1 MRTAQA
7 LFRPFFIPHSSFC
20 PFPISNNML
29 DCIIVGGGPAGLSAA
44 LILGRC
50 RRRVLVCDS
59 GNPRNARATAIHGFL
74 TRDGTPPQEFREIA
88 RSQLAAYANVELI
101 DAAAEK
107 AECKSDGHF
116 RVKLATGREI
126 VGRTL
131 ILATGVVDELP
142 DVRGLKE
149 LYGKSVF
156 HCPYCD
162 GWEWRDRRLAV
173 YGRGESG
180 MGLAAKLSL
189 WSRDLVLCTD
199 GPHELTDPQVT
210 ALAKIEVRLITT
222 TIDRLESESEQLRA
236 VHFADGTRLARDA
249 IFIVTHQVQASAL
262 PAQLGC
268 EDYTRR
274 TVPTAEHQKTEV
286 KGLWVVGDASRD
298 VQMVIIAA
306 AEGAD
311 AAFSINK
318 YLLSQQLPTEL
329 RD

>member
-1 MRTAQA
+1 
-7 LFRPFFIPHSSFC
+7 
-20 PFPISNNML
+20 ML

-50 RRRVLVCDS
+50 LRGVLVCD
-59 GNPRNARATAIHGFL
+59 GGQPRNARATAIHGFL
-74 TRDGTPPQEFREIA
+74 TRDGVPPQEFREIA
-88 RSQLAAYANVELI
+88 RSQLAVYANVELA
-101 DAAAEK
+101 DVAAEK
-107 AECKSDGHF
+107 AERQSDGNY
-116 RVKLATGREI
+116 RVQLASGREV

-131 ILATGVVDELP
+131 VLATGVVDELP
-142 DVRGLKE
+142 NVRGLQE

-189 WSRDLVLCTD
+189 WSRDLILCTD
-199 GPHELTDPQVT
+199 GPHELSDRQVA

-222 TIDRLESESEQLRA
+222 TIDRLEAEGEQLRA
-236 VHFADGTRLARDA
+236 VRFADGAQLLRDA
-249 IFIVTHQVQASAL
+249 MFIVTKQRQASSL
-262 PAQLGC
+262 PSQLGC

-274 TVPTAEHQKTEV
+274 TVPTSEHQQTCLP
-286 KGLWVVGDASRD
+286 GLYVVGDASRD

-318 YLLSQQLPTEL
+318 YLLAQELPAEL

>member
-1 MRTAQA
+1 M
-7 LFRPFFIPHSSFC
+7 FDS
-20 PFPISNNML
+20 
-29 DCIIVGGGPAGLSAA
+29 IIIGGGPAGLSAA

-50 RRRVLVCDS
+50 RRRVLVCDA
-59 GNPRNARATAIHGFL
+59 GHPRNARAAAIHGFL

-88 RSQLAAYANVELI
+88 RSQLAAYPNVELRQVE
-101 DAAAEK
+101 AVQAGCREGGTFEVA
-107 AECKSDGHF
+107 
-116 RVKLATGREI
+116 LATGEELLS
-126 VGRTL
+126 RTL
-131 ILATGVVDELP
+131 VLATGVVDELP

-162 GWEWRDRRLAV
+162 GWEWRDKRLAV

-199 GPHELTDPQVT
+199 GPHELSDSQTA
-210 ALAKIEVRLITT
+210 ALAKIDVRLNSESIE
-222 TIDRLESESEQLRA
+222 RLEGSHGQLRA
-236 VHFADGTRLARDA
+236 IHFTDGSQLARDA
-249 IFIVTHQVQASAL
+249 MFIVTRQSQASSLA
-262 PAQLGC
+262 ARLGC

-286 KGLWVVGDASRD
+286 QGLWVVGDASRD

-318 YLLSQQLPTEL
+318 YLLAQELPPEL
-329 RD
+329 CD